1 MCGIAGIVD
10 LQGGAVVPG
19 AIESLTALIAH
30 RGPDG
35 AGFWHS
41 DDKRIALGHR
51 RLAIIDPGVRGN
63 QPMISG
69 DGRYVIVYNGEIYN
83 FLELRQELE
92 ALGIAF
98 RTESDT
104 EVILAAWQAWGP
116 EMLLRF
122 NGMWAFAI
130 ADNVSGDVFL
140 ARDRFGIKPLLY
152 SLADGRV
159 VFASEMRALIGCG
172 LVPADI
178 DTEVARRI
186 LVDAFN
192 IEGSELRCTGRSD
205 GCRGGIISGS
215 GPAAPA

>member
-51 RLAIIDPGVRGN
+51 RLAIIDPGARGN

-92 ALGIAF
+92 ALGIAY
-98 RTESDT
+98 RIRHRGDT
-104 EVILAAWQAWGP
+104 RGVAGLGAGDAAALQRHVGICHCRQR
-116 EMLLRF
+116 LRRCF
-122 NGMWAFAI
+122 
-130 ADNVSGDVFL
+130 SG
-140 ARDRFGIKPLLY
+140 A
-152 SLADGRV
+152 
-159 VFASEMRALIGCG
+159 
-172 LVPADI
+172 
-178 DTEVARRI
+178 
-186 LVDAFN
+186 
-192 IEGSELRCTGRSD
+192 
-205 GCRGGIISGS
+205 
-215 GPAAPA
+215 